1 MSSDNKGGGL
11 ALSATIVVALLLA
24 LILLPL
30 IIAT

>member
-1 MSSDNKGGGL
+1 MSPDSKGGGL

>member
-1 MSSDNKGGGL
+1 MSPDGKGGGL